1 MFLHYRFTISGR
13 VVGAVGGESCSAKN
27 GGPSNVN
34 VELLSPNDDLIYSIV
49 TSPDGSYLFKN
60 VIPGTG
66 IPFSFCFQ
74 GLC

>member
-1 MFLHYRFTISGR
+1 MISRYRFTISGR
-13 VVGAVGGESCSAKN
+13 VVGAVGGGSCSAKN

-34 VELLSPNDDLIYSIV
+34 VKLLYPNDDLIYSIV

-60 VIPGTG
+60 VIPGMR
-66 IPFSFCFQ
+66 IYFSFCFQ